1 MKLLHCRKDLSVETL
16 PPQVDAGKKAGS
28 DEDKRNFVD
37 DGGNVLASTLEVMRF
52 LIFEHQ
58 DILSLLLFFAIRASG
73 SYSLAENEPS
83 NLLE

>member
-37 DGGNVLASTLEVMRF
+37 DGGNVLASTLEVMRL
-52 LIFEHQ
+52 LIF
-58 DILSLLLFFAIRASG
+58 
-73 SYSLAENEPS
+73 
-83 NLLE
+83 